1 LDSPKNDPASHSG
14 LYSELGGS
22 TWVGG
27 SGRPA
32 GVNLPARVSF
42 TGDEVSRGSRG
53 KGRGDAAEGG
63 RRGLPLAALSA
74 RRAAAGSL
82 QESVGDGERELV
94 PKELFLLSFGSCLG
108 QREGE
113 EVWGKR
119 ERGVEEEEEGEPVLF
134 CCIRQWILN
143 QLDRLPYL
151 TIDTVFKRLRNLHV
165 RYTSTFYCLILV
177 ENKTNYCLGRTSA
190 GKKTF

>member
-22 TWVGG
+22 TWADG

-32 GVNLPARVSF
+32 GVNLPARAASF

-63 RRGLPLAALSA
+63 SRGLPLVAAALSA
-74 RRAAAGSL
+74 RRAAGGSL
-82 QESVGDGERELV
+82 QESVGDGDRELV

-113 EVWGKR
+113 EVCGRR
-119 ERGVEEEEEGEPVLF
+119 ERGVEEEGEEPVLF

-151 TIDTVFKRLRNLHV
+151 SIITIIIKRQRNLRV
-165 RYTSTFYCLILV
+165 RHISTY
-177 ENKTNYCLGRTSA
+177 
-190 GKKTF
+190 

>member
-1 LDSPKNDPASHSG
+1 MDSPKKEPASHSG

-22 TWVGG
+22 TWVDG
-27 SGRPA
+27 SGRLA
-32 GVNLPARVSF
+32 GVNLPARAASF

-63 RRGLPLAALSA
+63 RRGLPLAAAAFSD
-74 RRAAAGSL
+74 RRAAGGSL
-82 QESVGDGERELV
+82 QESVGDGDRELV

-108 QREGE
+108 QREEEEGE
-113 EVWGKR
+113 LVGRR
-119 ERGVEEEEEGEPVLF
+119 ERGVEEEGEEPVLF

-151 TIDTVFKRLRNLHV
+151 SIDTVFKRQRNLHV
-165 RYTSTFYCLILV
+165 HHTSTFFAYSLNAKFCI
-177 ENKTNYCLGRTSA
+177 
-190 GKKTF
+190 

>member
-1 LDSPKNDPASHSG
+1 MDSPKKEPASHSG

-22 TWVGG
+22 TWVDG
-27 SGRPA
+27 SCRPA
-32 GVNLPARVSF
+32 GVILPARAASF

-53 KGRGDAAEGG
+53 KGRGEAAEGG
-63 RRGLPLAALSA
+63 RRGLPLAAAAVLSD
-74 RRAAAGSL
+74 RRAAGSSL
-82 QESVGDGERELV
+82 QESVGDGDRELV

-113 EVWGKR
+113 EVWGRR
-119 ERGVEEEEEGEPVLF
+119 ERGVEEVEEGEPVLF

-151 TIDTVFKRLRNLHV
+151 SINTVFKRQRNLHV
-165 RYTSTFYCLILV
+165 RHNTVLSLPT
-177 ENKTNYCLGRTSA
+177 R
-190 GKKTF
+190 

>member
-1 LDSPKNDPASHSG
+1 MDSPKKEPASHSG
-14 LYSELGGS
+14 LYSGLGGS
-22 TWVGG
+22 TWADG

-32 GVNLPARVSF
+32 GVNLPARAASF

-63 RRGLPLAALSA
+63 RRGLPLAAAALSD
-74 RRAAAGSL
+74 RRAAGASL
-82 QESVGDGERELV
+82 QESVGDGDRELV
-94 PKELFLLSFGSCLG
+94 PKELFLLSFGSCFG

-113 EVWGKR
+113 EVWGRR
-119 ERGVEEEEEGEPVLF
+119 ERGVEEEGEPVLF

-151 TIDTVFKRLRNLHV
+151 SINTVFKRLRSKEPSCTL
-165 RYTSTFYCLILV
+165 Y
-177 ENKTNYCLGRTSA
+177 
-190 GKKTF
+190 